1 MSRKRERRSASP
13 ELGVLL
19 DDVLLQ
25 SLQIGAVFS
34 EPFKDRI
41 NSIDFHR
48 DADLLVILDLCEND
62 KRVRCR

>member
-19 DDVLLQ
+19 NDALME

-34 EPFKDRI
+34 EPFRARI

-48 DADLLVILDLCEND
+48 DADLLVILIS
-62 KRVRCR
+62 VRSGKKCDHR